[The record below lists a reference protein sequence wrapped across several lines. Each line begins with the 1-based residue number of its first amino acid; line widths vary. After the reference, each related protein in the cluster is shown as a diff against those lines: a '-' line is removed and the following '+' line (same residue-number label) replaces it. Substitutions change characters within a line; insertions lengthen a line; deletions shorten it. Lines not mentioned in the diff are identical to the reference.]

1 MVAGSESGSGVFRP
15 GGLSKAATGV
25 AGLDEV
31 TDGGLPRGRTTLV
44 CGGPGCG
51 KTLMAM
57 QFLVRGAV
65 DAGEPGVFVAFEESP
80 EELAQNVASLGW
92 DLEDLGARGLLAV
105 DHIRIAQDEI
115 VETGAWDLEGLFI
128 RLGAAID
135 AVSAKR
141 VVLDT
146 VESLFGPLGNELLLR
161 AELRRLFR
169 WLNDRGVTAIV
180 TGERGAG
187 TLTRHGL
194 EEYVSD
200 CVIVLD
206 HRVHDQV
213 STRRLRV
220 VKYRG
225 SDHGPDEYPFLI
237 DRTGFSVLPVSAMA
251 LAHDASSERVPTGVG
266 GLDAMLDGGGYYRG
280 SSVLLSGTPGSGKTS
295 RGARFLEAGCE
306 RGERGML
313 FAFEESRRRSCA
325 TCARSA
331 WSCSGGWTRG
341 CCGSSP
347 PVRRRTGWRPILCG
361 STGRSSSSSQATS

>member
-1 MVAGSESGSGVFRP
+1 MVAGSESGSGVSGP
-15 GGLSKAATGV
+15 AGLLKATTGI
-25 AGLDEV
+25 AGLDDV

-57 QFLVRGAV
+57 QFLVRGAI

-80 EELAQNVASLGW
+80 SELAQNVASLGW
-92 DLEDLGARGLLAV
+92 DLEDLRSQGLLAI
-105 DHIRIAQDEI
+105 DHVRIAEAEI
-115 VETGAWDLEGLFI
+115 VETGAWDLDGLFI

-135 AVSAKR
+135 AVSARR

-180 TGERGAG
+180 TGERGEG

-206 HRVHDQV
+206 HRVHDQI

-225 SDHGPDEYPFLI
+225 SHHGPDEYPFLI

-251 LAHDASSERVPTGVG
+251 LEHEASGERVPTGVE

-295 RGARFLEAGCE
+295 LGARFLEAGCE
-306 RGERGML
+306 RGEWGIL
-313 FAFEESRRRSCA
+313 FAFEESPRRSCA
-325 TCARSA
+325 TCARSG
-331 WSCSGGWTRG
+331 SICSGGWTRDSWDYRRPSG
-341 CCGSSP
+341 GVRVRDASCADLPGGR
-347 PVRRRTGWRPILCG
+347 PVR
-361 STGRSSSSSQATS
+361 AK

>member
-1 MVAGSESGSGVFRP
+1 MVAGSESGPGVIRP
-15 GGLSKAATGV
+15 AGLLKAATGI

-57 QFLVRGAV
+57 RFLVCGAV

-80 EELAQNVASLGW
+80 GELTQNVVSLGW
-92 DLEDLGARGLLAV
+92 DLEDLGSRGLLAV
-105 DHIRIAQDEI
+105 DHIRIEQDEI
-115 VETGAWDLEGLFI
+115 VETGAWDLDGLFI

-180 TGERGAG
+180 IGERGEG

-206 HRVHDQV
+206 HRVRDQV

-220 VKYRG
+220 EKYRG
-225 SDHGPDEYPFLI
+225 SPS
-237 DRTGFSVLPVSAMA
+237 R
-251 LAHDASSERVPTGVG
+251 
-266 GLDAMLDGGGYYRG
+266 
-280 SSVLLSGTPGSGKTS
+280 SG
-295 RGARFLEAGCE
+295 
-306 RGERGML
+306 
-313 FAFEESRRRSCA
+313 
-325 TCARSA
+325 
-331 WSCSGGWTRG
+331 
-341 CCGSSP
+341 
-347 PVRRRTGWRPILCG
+347 
-361 STGRSSSSSQATS
+361 